1 MHNIIDKSVRIG
13 ENFKIGYF
21 NVIMEK
27 IQIGK
32 NVKIGN
38 GVTIYPETII
48 GNNVIIGNNCVIGAS
63 PQAALTSTLKKR
75 GELTENKLPPLVI
88 GNNVII
94 GSMVVLYS
102 GTKISNAV
110 FIADLA
116 SIREKCEIGNHVI
129 IGRGVTIENQ
139 CKIGSYT
146 KLQAEVYLTA
156 LSEVEDYVFIAPTV
170 STTNDNF
177 MGRTEERFKYR
188 KGALI
193 KSKARIGGNAVLL
206 PGITIGKEAVV
217 GAGSVVTKDVPG
229 YKVVYGVPAKIRKNT
244 PEEQLL
250 DKNYE

>member
-21 NVIMEK
+21 NVIMEN
-27 IQIGK
+27 IQIGN

-48 GNNVIIGNNCVIGAS
+48 GNNVIIGNNCVVGVS
-63 PQAALTSTLKKR
+63 PQAALTSTLKKK
-75 GELTENKLPPLVI
+75 GDLIDKLPPLVI
-88 GNNVII
+88 GNDVII
-94 GSMVVLYS
+94 GSMVVLYL

-139 CKIGSYT
+139 CKIGEYT

-156 LSEVEDYVFIAPTV
+156 LSEVENYVFIAPTV

-206 PGITIGKEAVV
+206 PGVTIGREAVV
-217 GAGSVVTKDVPG
+217 GAGSVVTKDVPE
-229 YKVVYGVPAKIRKNT
+229 YKVVYGVPAKIRKDT
-244 PEEQLL
+244 PREQLL
-250 DKNYE
+250 DEKL